1 MKVKF
6 ADSSNY
12 DYKLS
17 ISNKRKPKTKFG
29 YNKSGCYCY
38 ILSKEGEELQKDL
51 FNHVMIYSLDDM
63 DLFYKAYW
71 WGREDD
77 NLYAYLNEI
86 NKSIFYFKF

>member
-1 MKVKF
+1 
-6 ADSSNY
+6 
-12 DYKLS
+12 
-17 ISNKRKPKTKFG
+17 
-29 YNKSGCYCY
+29 
-38 ILSKEGEELQKDL
+38 
-51 FNHVMIYSLDDM
+51 MIYSLDDM